1 MNGQSLTLRLALRY
15 QTFVLLTARTQ
26 QAYERS
32 VFNPASGITLPNI
45 RCGLTDIQFERAL
58 RTISL
63 PFFRII
69 QMSVEIFLLLLR
81 IKGVAKA

>member
-1 MNGQSLTLRLALRY
+1 VACLEKSWNT
-15 QTFVLLTARTQ
+15 LLTARTQ

-45 RCGLTDIQFERAL
+45 RRGLTDIQVERAL

-63 PFFRII
+63 SFFRRI
-69 QMSVEIFLLLLR
+69 QMSVEIFLQLLR